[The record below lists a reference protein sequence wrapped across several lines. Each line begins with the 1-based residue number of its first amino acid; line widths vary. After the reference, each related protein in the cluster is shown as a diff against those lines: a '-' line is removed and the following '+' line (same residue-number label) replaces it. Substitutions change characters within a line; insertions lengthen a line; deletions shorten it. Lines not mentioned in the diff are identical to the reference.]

1 MVFLRTICPVFLF
14 LIGIVPGLFAADFEL
29 LPVQTPFF
37 SASSLDFR
45 SYLFTGSENDR
56 LVNHGNLGL
65 DYPLVGYGPRD
76 LTVGIAAA
84 VHLVM
89 YPEHLKWPVDNLY
102 ATLATYIGYVPSSWL
117 TLRLFPVYHVSGHLA
132 DGTTDTSGPNSLKD
146 PEAVSAEMVKLES
159 DITPLHGLSLSIGY
173 GRYYHVCSQTTLT
186 DHADAGVQLQ
196 PWQTGVVR
204 PYLMVMGEAV
214 HMSQWYPGCDMELG
228 TQFANSR
235 NHAIGVCLRYFNILD
250 PGYYFMSR
258 EKGIGV
264 QVNFLL

>member
-173 GRYYHVCSQTTLT
+173 GRYYHVCSLDDSYRPCRCGRSAATMANRRRAAVPHGNGRGGPYVT
-186 DHADAGVQLQ
+186 
-196 PWQTGVVR
+196 VV
-204 PYLMVMGEAV
+204 
-214 HMSQWYPGCDMELG
+214 
-228 TQFANSR
+228 SR
-235 NHAIGVCLRYFNILD
+235 LRYGTGHAVRKLPESRHRRLPSLLQHPGSGILLYE
-250 PGYYFMSR
+250 PGKRYR
-258 EKGIGV
+258 RAG
-264 QVNFLL
+264 